1 MAKPA
6 ADLDVFLKPGQGK
19 AVAPETL
26 ATQDIGSPPPE
37 PAVQSAPPAPASEP
51 STNLTKIAPLGE
63 VPGDQTDVLRPAQ
76 TVAEERKPLSVRI
89 KADISYGLK
98 AMVFATG
105 KSAQAIADEALE
117 EHLTKWHPNWR
128 KVVFGKQ

>member
-1 MAKPA
+1 MAKGA

-19 AVAPETL
+19 AVAPEALT
-26 ATQDIGSPPPE
+26 TQDSAPPPPE
-37 PAVQSAPPAPASEP
+37 PVVQAAPPVPAPAP
-51 STNLTKIAPLGE
+51 STNMAKIASLDE
-63 VPGDQTDVLRPAQ
+63 VPVDQTDVLRPAQ
-76 TVAEERKPLSVRI
+76 TTAEERKPLSVRI

>member
-19 AVAPETL
+19 AVGPEAL
-26 ATQDIGSPPPE
+26 ASQDSASSLPE
-37 PAVQSAPPAPASEP
+37 PAVQVTPPAPASEP
-51 STNLTKIAPLGE
+51 LDE

-128 KVVFGKQ
+128 KVVLGKQ